1 MLGNYIYGS
10 ARYQRWGSNAPLC
23 SWKKTTWLSAELG
36 LENPLVWGS
45 FSCSCPCQV
54 ELGGGSYPTPP
65 ARVLTKPPVLPPRAQ
80 GASCPSRAC
89 HSSQKCLFCQK
100 SPSGN
105 THPAANAGG
114 QPGKATLWLIYPDPQ
129 NILGLRG
136 GTSGTRPH
144 GCGAEED
151 ESVLLSP
158 SPAPFQGLWN
168 TGIQEPSAC
177 LAAEAK

>member
-1 MLGNYIYGS
+1 MGAHGTS
-10 ARYQRWGSNAPLC
+10 AGDPTRHSPRGKKQPGFLQSWGWKTPWFGARSHAPVHARWNWERVSTPHL
-23 SWKKTTWLSAELG
+23 L
-36 LENPLVWGS
+36 LESLQSHWS
-45 FSCSCPCQV
+45 
-54 ELGGGSYPTPP
+54 
-65 ARVLTKPPVLPPRAQ
+65 PRAQ

-89 HSSQKCLFCQK
+89 HSSQKCLLSQK

-114 QPGKATLWLIYPDPQ
+114 QPGKAALWLIYPDPQ

-136 GTSGTRPH
+136 GTSGTWPH